1 MSHKMTVVSERR
13 AKDEPCI
20 KVAGKQLSTVGFAFG
35 DLISISY
42 RKHKII
48 IKRLNKLN
56 HEYHHDTV

>member
-1 MSHKMTVVSERR
+1 MTRKTTVVCERR

-42 RKHKII
+42 RKNKVI
-48 IKRLNKLN
+48 IKRLTKMNN
-56 HEYHHDTV
+56 E